1 MRPALAAASAALL
14 LAACTVAAPAADAGS
29 TAVQQGVPACA
40 GGEAVVFACATGT
53 DRGVAICG
61 SQDGAQ
67 LRYIETG
74 EDGGTGPDA
83 SRAASADF
91 RSGTLM
97 YSGGGGAYLRFD
109 RDGLE
114 HTVYTGIGRGW
125 EKAGVVVQEDGRTVR
140 ELACQGEVTSLIGP
154 ELFERASI
162 PADESG
168 FEIP

>member
-67 LRYIETG
+67 LRYIETD

-83 SRAASADF
+83 SRAASF

-97 YSGGGGAYLRFD
+97 YSGGGGAYLRVD

-125 EKAGVVVQEDGRTVR
+125 EKAGVVVQEGGRTVR
-140 ELACQGEVTSLIGP
+140 ELACEGEVTSLIGP
-154 ELFERASI
+154 ELFDRASI
-162 PADESG
+162 PADGSG